1 MQKAEWFVDWF
12 NSPYYHLLYN
22 HRNYEEASRFM
33 ADLCNHLRLGP
44 HSRIWDLACGK
55 GRHAISL
62 NRMGFDVIATD
73 LAVNSIKE
81 ASIYSNPTLE
91 FFVHDMREPFKVN
104 FFDAVFNLFTSIGYF
119 ENREDNYL
127 VFSNVALAL
136 KPGSV
141 FVIDFL
147 NVNRTIATLNPSYVE
162 KRGEMDFK
170 ITKEVKGESI
180 VKRIE
185 FADKGRSYFFEEC
198 VSLLRQK
205 DFEKFGSAAGLKLK
219 EVFGNYRL
227 EPYDETNSDRLIL
240 LFQK

>member
-22 HRNYEEASRFM
+22 HRNFEEASRFM
-33 ADLCNHLRLGP
+33 EDLCNFLGLGP
-44 HSRIWDLACGK
+44 HAKIWDLACGK

-62 NRMGFDVIATD
+62 NRMGFDVVATD

-81 ASIYSNPTLE
+81 ASIHSNPTLE
-91 FFVHDMREPFKVN
+91 FFVHDMREPFKVS

-119 ENREDNYL
+119 ENREDNFR
-127 VFSNVALAL
+127 VFANVALSL
-136 KPGSV
+136 KPGGV

-147 NVNRTIATLNPSYVE
+147 NAKKTIETMNPAYVE
-162 KRGEMDFK
+162 KRGEMEFG
-170 ITKEVKGESI
+170 IRKEVRGDTI

-185 FADKGRSYFFEEC
+185 FADQGHRYFFEEC
-198 VSLLRQK
+198 VTLLRK
-205 DFEKFGSAAGLKLK
+205 ADFEKFGTAAGLKLAHT
-219 EVFGNYRL
+219 FGNYRL
-227 EPYDETNSDRLIL
+227 EPYDENTSDRLIL